1 MSKYIASIPLGDIER
16 IQIYVNKSA
25 KTLAEIK
32 VETGADYLING
43 GLYQG
48 AQAVCHLRA
57 DGRTYAK
64 DPYTYWG
71 YAWDTGPDITLRSVP
86 AAERRNYICCVCLL
100 RGGKAETLIY
110 NRDVGGSRPRTAMG
124 IKDGALCLYCTNS
137 GRTPEELQAELLA
150 LGWESAVM
158 LDGGGS
164 SQCDLA
170 GKRIVSNRKVHNLI
184 LVYKR
189 KRAPSEPGDSDK
201 EDKPMDGITRAI
213 MTNSDCYKAGRTITP
228 KGIMVHS
235 TATPGADAQTIRSAW
250 DRSGA
255 EAAVHY
261 IIDDQRTLQ
270 TLPDTCRAWHCGG
283 AANNTHLSFEI
294 CEPQEC
300 RLIPAEWVALK
311 RGSRGWAVQRLQM
324 ELQARGYDPKGVDGS
339 FGPGCDAA
347 LRACQ
352 KDLGLTADGS
362 CGPATLAKLASRDGS
377 YLAYN
382 PQDTATYFG
391 AVWGRAVAL
400 CVQLCKTYGLSQSDI
415 LCHSEGYAKGIAS
428 NHADVMHWWPY
439 HSKTMDIFRAAVDKA
454 LGTQEPDYRAQVQ
467 ARFGLAEETMDYLE
481 AYRYG
486 ADLLQK
492 LAAAN

>member
-1 MSKYIASIPLGDIER
+1 MSKYVASIPLGEIER
-16 IQIYVNKSA
+16 IQIYINKSV

-32 VETGADYLING
+32 AETGADYLING

-48 AQAVCHLRA
+48 KQAVCHLRA
-57 DGRTYAK
+57 DGQTYAK

-86 AAERRNYICCVCLL
+86 AAERRNYLCCVCLL

-164 SQCDLA
+164 SQCDLV

-184 LVYKR
+184 LVYTR
-189 KRAPSEPGDSDK
+189 KRAPSEPSDNDK
-201 EDKPMDGITRAI
+201 EDKPVDDITQAV

-235 TATPGADAQTIRSAW
+235 TAAPGADAQTIRSAW

-283 AANNTHLSFEI
+283 AANNTHLSFEM

-300 RLIPAEWVALK
+300 RLIPAEWIALK
-311 RGSRGWAVQRLQM
+311 RGSSGWAVQRLQM

-362 CGPATLAKLASRDGS
+362 CGPATLSKLASRQGS

-391 AVWGRAVAL
+391 VVWGRAVAL
-400 CVQLCKTYGLSQSDI
+400 CVQLCKTYGLTAADI

>member
-400 CVQLCKTYGLSQSDI
+400 CVQLCKTYGLRQSDI

-439 HSKTMDIFRAAVDKA
+439 HSKTMDMFRAAVWRQTPVQSP
-454 LGTQEPDYRAQVQ
+454 GYRAQVQ